1 MTPCCSFSLF
11 EKGSSIADTAKD
23 AYSLNDFGYLSDV
36 NFQWK
41 FVDGMEGP
49 MAVYKFDQLWAGSD
63 GALSPL
69 PNNGKE
75 RYIDGVTHHPLSPSH
90 KHFVATTSEHVKGEW
105 LGHILIYELGKN
117 WALKHRITPNEYARP
132 IQFIDDDRV
141 LMLHERKLSLMDVT
155 TGQMNDIL
163 FAKFGIYSNAHISL
177 DGECVAAVAARRHG
191 VQPRGIDM
199 VNLQSTQTGRLKFG
213 KNRFVLSKPEWMA
226 NRTVPIR
233 VHNGMVTLTTEFAV

>member
-1 MTPCCSFSLF
+1 
-11 EKGSSIADTAKD
+11 
-23 AYSLNDFGYLSDV
+23 
-36 NFQWK
+36 
-41 FVDGMEGP
+41 
-49 MAVYKFDQLWAGSD
+49 
-63 GALSPL
+63 
-69 PNNGKE
+69 
-75 RYIDGVTHHPLSPSH
+75 
-90 KHFVATTSEHVKGEW
+90 
-105 LGHILIYELGKN
+105 
-117 WALKHRITPNEYARP
+117 
-132 IQFIDDDRV
+132 
-141 LMLHERKLSLMDVT
+141 MLHERKLSLMDVT